1 MEIDWGFWL
10 AVFIAMTV
18 AVWFWDKNNNPPI
31 A

>member
-1 MEIDWGFWL
+1 MGIDWGFWL

-18 AVWFWDKNNNPPI
+18 AVWFWDKNNNLPI

>member
-1 MEIDWGFWL
+1 MGIDWGFWL

-18 AVWFWDKNNNPPI
+18 AVWFWDKKNNPPI